1 MIKIIHTADW
11 HIGKILHRQDLNED
25 LNLFFVWLIEYIKF
39 EKIDLLLVSGDIF
52 DLANPSNRDTTTYYK
67 MLYRLSELKVKVII
81 TGGNHDSISL
91 LDAPSDL
98 LDTLN
103 ITVVGGAKNNL
114 EEEIIPFY
122 NANNVLECVVLAVP
136 FLRDKDLRQSLPA
149 GEMPDKS
156 SVIELAIKHHY
167 AELIDLSNK
176 KYGSGVPVIA
186 MGHLF
191 MKGAITSDSERDI
204 HIGNLSGIDRSV
216 IHPDIDYMALGH
228 IHKPQKVS
236 NKENIRYCGS
246 PIFLDFSERDY
257 DKKVILIETD
267 GVKIINIQSVPIPK
281 SRDIVKFAGSLEN
294 VTKRLSL
301 YKNTLPLC
309 AFIEIEVLEPI
320 FDIKKIQELEDL
332 REKTISDS
340 FKILKSRISF
350 ASTQNSEVSDLIQSK
365 SITELSPLDI
375 FRQKLSE
382 GQLDES
388 LFAELLD
395 VYDELLQELN
405 Y

>member
-1 MIKIIHTADW
+1 MKILHTADW
-11 HIGKILHRQDLNED
+11 HIGKILHRQDLHED
-25 LNLFFVWLIEYIKF
+25 ISIFFNWLITFIQT
-39 EKIDLLLVSGDIF
+39 EKIDILLISGDIF
-52 DLANPSNRDTTTYYK
+52 DLANPSHRDIASYYQ
-67 MLYRLSELKVKVII
+67 MLHRLSQLNIKVII
-81 TGGNHDSISL
+81 TGGNHDSVSL
-91 LDAPSDL
+91 LEAPSSL
-98 LDTLN
+98 LN
-103 ITVVGGAKNNL
+103 ILDIIVVGGAKVNPEN
-114 EEEIIPFY
+114 EVIPCY
-122 NANNVLECVVLAVP
+122 SKDGKLECVVLAVP
-136 FLRDKDLRQSLPA
+136 FLRDKDLRISFPA
-149 GEMPDKS
+149 DEMPEKS
-156 SVIELAIKHHY
+156 KITELAIKQHY
-167 AELIDLSNK
+167 ATLTEISLA
-176 KYGSGVPVIA
+176 KYGLTVPLIA
-186 MGHLF
+186 MGH
-191 MKGAITSDSERDI
+191 MYMNGAMTSDSEREI
-204 HIGNLSGIDRSV
+204 HIGSLSGLDSDI
-216 IHPDIDYMALGH
+216 IPPDIDYMALGH

-350 ASTQNSEVSDLIQSK
+350 ASIQNSEVSDLLQSK
-365 SITELSPLDI
+365 SIIELSPLDI

-382 GQLDES
+382 GLLDES

-405 Y
+405 N